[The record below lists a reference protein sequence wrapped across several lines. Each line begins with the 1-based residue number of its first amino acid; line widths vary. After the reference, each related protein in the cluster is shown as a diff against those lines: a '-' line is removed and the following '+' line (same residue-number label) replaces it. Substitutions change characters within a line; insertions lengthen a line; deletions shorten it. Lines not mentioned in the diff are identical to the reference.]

1 MRSPDTRDFHSA
13 TMARRALVAVG
24 LVVLFTVLLVWHAR
38 HYLPFISHDALIS
51 LRYAYRLIRG
61 QGLTWTDGPPV
72 EGYSNLLWI
81 LLVAAPGLV
90 GVDLIDAARVI
101 GIAATLVVIGAL
113 ALPVLRG
120 RGLAETSWAV
130 TLALLFFCLAAP
142 IAVWSIGGLEQPL
155 YGALLAA
162 SIALIRRLDED
173 HAGRPGVWLSVALG
187 LLCLTRPDSAIFCV
201 AAAAAFAIGSRWWRL
216 GIRESLGQGSRLRAD
231 R

>member
-24 LVVLFTVLLVWHAR
+24 LVVPFTVLLVWHAR
-38 HYLPFISHDALIS
+38 HYLPFISDDALIS
-51 LRYAYRLIRG
+51 LRYADRLIRG

-120 RGLAETSWAV
+120 RGLA
-130 TLALLFFCLAAP
+130 
-142 IAVWSIGGLEQPL
+142 
-155 YGALLAA
+155 
-162 SIALIRRLDED
+162 
-173 HAGRPGVWLSVALG
+173 
-187 LLCLTRPDSAIFCV
+187 
-201 AAAAAFAIGSRWWRL
+201 
-216 GIRESLGQGSRLRAD
+216 
-231 R
+231 